1 MELLFPEP
9 RCTSDMTWDIFR
21 IVEEPLNVIDS
32 LFKILDFRVDFV
44 LVLLFSLR
52 RLAVK
57 QIKINLCW

>member
-1 MELLFPEP
+1 
-9 RCTSDMTWDIFR
+9 MTWDIFR

>member
-1 MELLFPEP
+1 
-9 RCTSDMTWDIFR
+9 MTWDIFR

-52 RLAVK
+52 QLAVK